1 MKNLIYISSLAVF
14 LLSCNC
20 PKKGIKPT
28 KETNVIENGLM
39 TNDSLKQSS
48 IPTILYEANARNF
61 VLKLKVENQ
70 ILYVTKHRDIIGYES
85 QVKISDNDW
94 KEITD
99 LVKKVDLNKVKDLKW
114 PTEMRYYDGA
124 ADANVIFISNG
135 LEYPAKGFDHG
146 HPPLEIEKLINKIVK
161 LTEKP

>member
-1 MKNLIYISSLAVF
+1 MKNLIYISSLTIV
-14 LLSCNC
+14 LLSCKC
-20 PKKGIKPT
+20 PKKGIKST
-28 KETNVIENGLM
+28 KETNVIENGV
-39 TNDSLKQSS
+39 KESS

-70 ILYVTKHRDIIGYES
+70 ILYINRHRDIIGYES
-85 QVKISDNDW
+85 QIKISDNDW

-99 LVKKVDLNKVKDLKW
+99 LVKNVDLNKVKDLKW

-124 ADANVIFISNG
+124 ADANVTFISNG
-135 LEYPAKGFDHG
+135 IEYPAKGFDHG
-146 HPPLEIEKLINKIVK
+146 HPPLEIENLINKIVK

>member
-1 MKNLIYISSLAVF
+1 MKNLIYISSLTIV
-14 LLSCNC
+14 LLSCKC
-20 PKKGIKPT
+20 PKKGIKST
-28 KETNVIENGLM
+28 KETNVIENGV
-39 TNDSLKQSS
+39 KESS

-70 ILYVTKHRDIIGYES
+70 ILYINKHRDIIGYES
-85 QVKISDNDW
+85 QIKISDNDW

-124 ADANVIFISNG
+124 ADANVTFISNG
-135 LEYPAKGFDHG
+135 IEYPAKGFDHG
-146 HPPLEIEKLINKIVK
+146 HPPLEIENLINKIVK

>member
-1 MKNLIYISSLAVF
+1 MKNLIYISSLTIV
-14 LLSCNC
+14 LLSCKC
-20 PKKGIKPT
+20 PKKGIKST
-28 KETNVIENGLM
+28 KETNVIENGV
-39 TNDSLKQSS
+39 KESS

-70 ILYVTKHRDIIGYES
+70 ILYINKHRDIIGYES
-85 QVKISDNDW
+85 QIKISDNDW

-99 LVKKVDLNKVKDLKW
+99 LVKNVDLNKVKDLKW

-124 ADANVIFISNG
+124 ADANVTFISNG
-135 LEYPAKGFDHG
+135 IEYPAKGFDHG
-146 HPPLEIEKLINKIVK
+146 HPPLEIENLINKIVK

>member
-1 MKNLIYISSLAVF
+1 MKNLIYISSLTIV
-14 LLSCNC
+14 LLSCKC
-20 PKKGIKPT
+20 PKKGIKST
-28 KETNVIENGLM
+28 KETNVIENGV
-39 TNDSLKQSS
+39 KESS

-70 ILYVTKHRDIIGYES
+70 ILYINKHRDIIGYES
-85 QVKISDNDW
+85 QIKISDIDW

-124 ADANVIFISNG
+124 ADANVTFISNG
-135 LEYPAKGFDHG
+135 IEYPAKGFDHG
-146 HPPLEIEKLINKIVK
+146 HPPLEIENLINKIVK

>member
-1 MKNLIYISSLAVF
+1 MKNLIYISSLTIV
-14 LLSCNC
+14 LLSCKC
-20 PKKGIKPT
+20 PKKGIKST
-28 KETNVIENGLM
+28 KETNVIENGV
-39 TNDSLKQSS
+39 KESS

-70 ILYVTKHRDIIGYES
+70 ILYINKHRDIIGYES
-85 QVKISDNDW
+85 QIEISDNDW

-124 ADANVIFISNG
+124 ADANVTFISNG
-135 LEYPAKGFDHG
+135 IEYPAKGFDHG
-146 HPPLEIEKLINKIVK
+146 HPPLEIENLINKIVK

>member
-1 MKNLIYISSLAVF
+1 MKNLIYISSLTIV
-14 LLSCNC
+14 LLSCKC
-20 PKKGIKPT
+20 PKKGIKST
-28 KETNVIENGLM
+28 KETNVIENGV
-39 TNDSLKQSS
+39 KESS

-70 ILYVTKHRDIIGYES
+70 ILYINRHRDIIGYES
-85 QVKISDNDW
+85 QIKISDNDW

-99 LVKKVDLNKVKDLKW
+99 LVKNVDLNKVKDLKW

-124 ADANVIFISNG
+124 ADANVTFISNG
-135 LEYPAKGFDHG
+135 IEYPAKGFDHS
-146 HPPLEIEKLINKIVK
+146 HPPLEIENLINKIVK

>member
-20 PKKGIKPT
+20 PKKGIKST
-28 KETNVIENGLM
+28 KETNVIENGV
-39 TNDSLKQSS
+39 KESS

-61 VLKLKVENQ
+61 VLKLKVENK
-70 ILYVTKHRDIIGYES
+70 ILYINKHRNIIRYES
-85 QVKISDNDW
+85 QIKISDNDW

-99 LVKKVDLNKVKDLKW
+99 LVKNVDLNKVKDLKW
-114 PTEMRYYDGA
+114 PTEMRYYDGT
-124 ADANVIFISNG
+124 ADANVTFISNG
-135 LEYPAKGFDHG
+135 IEYPAKGFDHG
-146 HPPLEIEKLINKIVK
+146 HPPLEIENLINKIVK